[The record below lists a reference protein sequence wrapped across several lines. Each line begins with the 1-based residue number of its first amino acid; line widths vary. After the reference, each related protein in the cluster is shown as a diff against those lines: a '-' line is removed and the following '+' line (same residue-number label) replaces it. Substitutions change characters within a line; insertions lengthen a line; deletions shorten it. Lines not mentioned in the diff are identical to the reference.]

1 MSKSEQRHTAERWLA
16 TAREDWDSARIL
28 ADAGRHA
35 HACFLFQQAAEKA
48 IKALW
53 HAEDSDPW
61 GHSVQRLLQEYPGD
75 IAPPRKNECIE
86 AAAALD
92 KYYIPTRYPN
102 GLPDLTPHTV
112 YRSSDS
118 ADAAA
123 KAALILDMATELLSS

>member
-1 MSKSEQRHTAERWLA
+1 MSKSEQRYTAERWLA
-16 TAREDWDSARIL
+16 TAREDWESARIL

-53 HAEDSDPW
+53 YAADDDPW
-61 GHSVQRLLQEYPGD
+61 GHSVQRLLQECPAE
-75 IAPPRKNECIE
+75 IASAKRTKSIE

-102 GLPDLTPHTV
+102 GLPDLTPHAV
-112 YRSSDS
+112 YRPSDS
-118 ADAAA
+118 ADAAERA
-123 KAALILDMATELLSS
+123 GFILDMASEMLSS